1 MTDRTDVGASAPAHP
16 VRTCIGCRQRALDSD
31 LLRVVT
37 GGTGTAGSTEAVSVR
52 PDPRRRASGRGAWV
66 HPDLACVDLA
76 IRRRAFGRALRA
88 TVPMDP
94 APVREYVSGTIDTAR
109 RSTQDRTTHTVEQDT
124 TSGTPQEMTS
134 YGHSMKR
141 QQ

>member
-1 MTDRTDVGASAPAHP
+1 MIDRAETRVIAPP
-16 VRTCIGCRQRALDSD
+16 GPLRTCIGCRQRVHDSD
-31 LLRVVT
+31 LLRVVVGA
-37 GGTGTAGSTEAVSVR
+37 GGAGPAVVR
-52 PDPRRRASGRGAWV
+52 VVPDPRRRTSGRGAWV

-76 IRRRAFGRALRA
+76 IRRRAFGRALRVA
-88 TVPMDP
+88 APIDP
-94 APVREYVSGTIDTAR
+94 APVREYVTETVTPQSAPP
-109 RSTQDRTTHTVEQDT
+109 HTVEQDT